1 MTELDSFVHNGLLG
15 NPINVEAT
23 LREGPT
29 QAMEMES
36 MFVANGLL
44 SDVDGDLLDD
54 GIQIDDDSKSQEE
67 TREYN

>member
-15 NPINVEAT
+15 NSFNVEAK
-23 LREGPT
+23 LREGPI
-29 QAMEMES
+29 QAMEIES

-44 SDVDGDLLDD
+44 SDVGGGLLDD
-54 GIQIDDDSKSQEE
+54 GMQVDDDSKSQEK